1 MISLKATNGKRVG
14 GGGGL
19 RPQTNIGFGNGE
31 IGFGKGE
38 IGMGRIKPSIK
49 CAECIVKYINIHE

>member
-1 MISLKATNGKRVG
+1 MFICAKIV
-14 GGGGL
+14 
-19 RPQTNIGFGNGE
+19 GNGE